1 MSVKFLLGKEV
12 SAHIKENL
20 SKEIGT
26 LKKKNV
32 IPGLAAIL
40 VGEDPAS
47 QVYVRNKSKV
57 FKKNHC
63 YSETFLLKHDST
75 EKELLDLI
83 TTLNNENK
91 FHGILVQLP
100 LPNHINSRKVLQHVN
115 PRKDVD
121 GFHPY
126 NLGSLLEG
134 NPNFIPCTPNGIIKI
149 LEFYK
154 IETSGKHVVI
164 IGRSNIVGKPMFAL
178 LSQKF
183 KTGNSTVTICHTGT
197 KDISYFTRQADIVIA
212 AVGVPE
218 MLTGDMIKEGT
229 CLIDVGIN
237 RVDDSNSQ
245 KGYKLVGDI
254 DLESVIPKASFL
266 TPVPGGV
273 GPMTITMLLYNTV
286 KSAINSIS

>member
-1 MSVKFLLGKEV
+1 MSVNFLLGKEV
-12 SAHIKENL
+12 SAHIKKNL
-20 SKEIGT
+20 SKEIVA
-26 LKKKNV
+26 LKKKNI